1 MLEEEKI
8 INLKRELIEYAT
20 LVEGMIEKS
29 IKGLLRKEKGL
40 LIEVIETDEPKA
52 NDLEIKLDEMCTIMV
67 AQYQPKAK
75 VLRTILM
82 ILKINNDLERMADHS
97 VNIAER
103 SLLLIERPQIKLLD
117 DIQKLAEVTK
127 SMLSDSIN
135 SFVNEDVKLAKEV
148 CERDNVVDESR
159 DKITMRLI
167 DIMCSDCSTIE
178 PSLHLLII
186 ARNLERIADL
196 STNFAEDVIFMVKG
210 KVIKHQREEL

>member
-29 IKGLLRKEKGL
+29 IKGLLRKEKAL

-103 SLLLIERPQIKLLD
+103 SLLLIERPQLKLLD

>member
-29 IKGLLRKEKGL
+29 IKGLLKKEKGL
-40 LIEVIETDEPKA
+40 LIEVIESDEPKA
-52 NDLEIKLDEMCTIMV
+52 NDLEIKLDEMCTTMI

-82 ILKINNDLERMADHS
+82 ILKINNDLERMADHA
-97 VNIAER
+97 VNIGES
-103 SLLLIERPQIKLLD
+103 SLLLIERPQLKPLD
-117 DIQKLAEVTK
+117 DIQKMAEVTE
-127 SMLSDSIN
+127 SMLADSIN
-135 SFVNEDVKLAKEV
+135 SFVNEDARLARDV
-148 CERDNVVDESR
+148 CERDNIVDELR
-159 DKITMRLI
+159 DKITKKLI
-167 DIMCSDCSTIE
+167 DIMCLDCSAIK
-178 PSLHLLII
+178 PSIHLLII

-210 KVIKHQREEL
+210 KVIKHQREEI

>member
-29 IKGLLRKEKGL
+29 IKGLLRKEKAL

-103 SLLLIERPQIKLLD
+103 SLLLIERPQLKLLD

-127 SMLSDSIN
+127 SMLSDSIS